1 MKPEIMQ
8 LMAER
13 EALDK
18 KIKEV
23 TASERSKALEICKEY
38 VKEYGFTAKDLGLKN
53 IKPTRS
59 VAPKYLGPGGE
70 TWAGRGRKPT
80 WLQQAELQGKTAEN
94 FLIKTDSIE
103 SINE

>member
-23 TASERSKALEICKEY
+23 TESERSKALEICRAY
-38 VKEYGFTAKDLGLKN
+38 VKEHGFTAKELGLKN

-59 VAPKYLGPGGE
+59 VAPKYLGPDGQ

-80 WLQQAELQGKTAEN
+80 WLQHAELQGKTAEN
-94 FLIKTDSIE
+94 FLIKVDSIE
-103 SINE
+103 SANE

>member
-1 MKPEIMQ
+1 MKPVIMQ

-13 EALDK
+13 ESLDK
-18 KIKEV
+18 KIKEISA
-23 TASERSKALEICKEY
+23 TERTKALEICKEY
-38 VKEYGFTAKDLGLKN
+38 IKEHGFTAKDLGLKN

-59 VAPKYLGPGGE
+59 VAPKYLGPDGQ

-103 SINE
+103 SSIE